1 MEQNREEIVNS
12 GVTAVGSDAAS
23 EYHVAPRSEIPA
35 PVTAPVP
42 SPILALYDPHLA
54 AAAAAAAATSSM
66 PPKKKR
72 GRPRKYNPDGGL
84 GGNGLSPT
92 PISTTPPARPPAID
106 FSAQKRPR
114 AKQESKKN
122 EPAAANYANPPMNVP
137 MMNVPMM
144 NNWSS
149 FPIGDN
155 FTGHTIHVEKG
166 QDISARII
174 SFCQRGRR
182 NICIL
187 SATGLISTVTLRLL
201 GSYTHTYSGQ
211 FELVLLSGSFT
222 PAKNEGPTSKTGG
235 MSIMFARPDGGIVG
249 GGVAGVLVAATRVQV
264 MLGSFD
270 ARNEHEQKP
279 KNPAPA
285 TPEPAANPKSEA
297 TPSAPAAYPKSEA
310 TPSSFRGDTWSV
322 PAAYPKSEA
331 TSSSYRGGTWPWN
344 AVPNDSKGKQGEIK
358 REG

>member
-35 PVTAPVP
+35 PVTATVP
-42 SPILALYDPHLA
+42 SPILALYDAQLA

-114 AKQESKKN
+114 AKPESKKN
-122 EPAAANYANPPMNVP
+122 EPAPANYANPPMMNVP

-166 QDISARII
+166 Q
-174 SFCQRGRR
+174 
-182 NICIL
+182 
-187 SATGLISTVTLRLL
+187 
-201 GSYTHTYSGQ
+201 GQ

-285 TPEPAANPKSEA
+285 TPEPAANLKSEA